1 MSSSSKVLGAAFA
14 LTIAGLAAPL
24 QAQPACAQCHPREAE
39 NYQRS
44 AMARSSGAPE
54 PEPSGRVVHKK
65 SGSTVI
71 IRSDAKGMVHILEEA
86 GLKAQ
91 YRVAYSIGAGAVGRS
106 YLVRIGEYLFQ
117 SPVSYFTSMNGW
129 DLTPGYESERRLD
142 FDHKIVTGCLFCH
155 TGSVALSGSSP
166 DRYQEPAFTPI
177 SCERCH
183 GPGDA
188 HVKSP
193 SAANIVNPAKAET
206 RIRDSVCEQCHLE
219 GAVRILNPG
228 RDWWDFRAGQ
238 PLEKTFSVYV
248 ASDSGGGKA
257 VSQVEQ
263 LAQSKCARMSAGRL
277 WCGTCHDPH
286 GDAPANRGQQIQ
298 AVCVSC
304 HPKLSAASHPEPVA
318 QCTGCHMPAR
328 GASDVVHAALT
339 DHRILR
345 RPDSQPKNQTTD
357 VQGPVAWNSPP
368 QPFDQRNLG
377 LATLEVAR
385 DRNSTALAREA
396 ARLLST
402 LPPNLAQEPEVL
414 KALGFLLLEEH
425 KAKNAVKFFAEAAR
439 MQPNDAVDV
448 LSEAVAYEAAG
459 DEGDAIKTLQQA
471 IHLDPSLQHA
481 YFELAHLYGAQGQV
495 TAAERVLRRYLE
507 LFPVSMKGR
516 LQSE

>member
-1 MSSSSKVLGAAFA
+1 
-14 LTIAGLAAPL
+14 
-24 QAQPACAQCHPREAE
+24 
-39 NYQRS
+39 
-44 AMARSSGAPE
+44 MARSSGTPE
-54 PEPSGRVVHKK
+54 GQPGGQVFHKK

-71 IRSDAKGMVHILEEA
+71 IRSDSKGMIHTLEEA

-117 SPVSYFTSMNGW
+117 SPVSYFTSMQGW

-155 TGSVALSGSSP
+155 TGSVALAGSAA
-166 DRYQEPAFTPI
+166 DRFQEPPFTPI

-183 GPGDA
+183 GPGEA
-188 HVKSP
+188 HMKSP
-193 SAANIVNPAKAET
+193 SAANIVNPSKAAS

-219 GAVRILNPG
+219 GAARILNPG

-238 PLEKTFSVYV
+238 ELEKTFSVYV
-248 ASDSGGGKA
+248 ASDASGVKA

-263 LAQSKCARMSAGRL
+263 LALSKCARMSGGRL

-286 GDAPANRGQQIQ
+286 GDATADRGGQVQ
-298 AVCVSC
+298 AICVSC
-304 HPKLSAASHPEPVA
+304 HPTLPAASHPEPLA
-318 QCTGCHMPAR
+318 QCTGCHMPSR
-328 GASDVVHAALT
+328 GAADVVHAALT

-345 RPDSQPKNQTTD
+345 RPDSQPKNSATEMEA
-357 VQGPVAWNSPP
+357 PVAWQRPAAP
-368 QPFDQRNLG
+368 LDQRNLG
-377 LATLEVAR
+377 LATLELAR
-385 DRNSTALAREA
+385 DRNSTALLREA

-402 LPPNLAQEPEVL
+402 LPPHLAEEPEVL
-414 KALGFLLLEEH
+414 KALGFLLLEAH
-425 KAKNAVKFFAEAAR
+425 KAKNAAKLFAEAAR

-459 DEGDAIKTLQQA
+459 DEGDAIKTLERA
-471 IHLDPSLQHA
+471 IRLDPSLQRA
-481 YFELAHLYGAQGQV
+481 YFELAQLYGVLGQG
-495 TAAERVLRRYLE
+495 TAADRVLRRYVE
-507 LFPVSMKGR
+507 LFPESIKGR